1 MLKLQPRTSATSK
14 RAGETLVSPLKKVP
28 HLDNQSTASQYGH
41 TDSKGKQKEADT
53 VIVDSPSLQPMP
65 AVSTSTSSCK
75 PAPFPMDVS
84 SASPKAWPRDFYVC
98 TVVEG
103 LDTINTKMDNDRVT
117 QYAAFAVTFPNVKY
131 NKTQMVNTRLILK
144 RAGPVLRHRFVGYG
158 QTPKG
163 TWRAFKSVL
172 PPTILDKFFS
182 DDQAIR
188 DLEELES
195 DSSTSGDDIR
205 SDIDDLGLDNTTQLP
220 INLNDDDSSSDDS
233 HAYTG
238 ERCSFCDERLDF
250 IPSNTL
256 LDMRMSLESQSK
268 PDPIPG
274 NPYHRKAKSFKVT
287 IEYCQRHRLESDIFP
302 TARNQGWPTD
312 VDFST
317 LYGRVRTLCSD
328 LKPLFEYDTVRDNE
342 FFEEVMKAFAPGT
355 STAAASGTAGQWGTF
370 KGHGAG

>member
-14 RAGETLVSPLKKVP
+14 RAAETLVSPLKKAP
-28 HLDNQSTASQYGH
+28 HLDNQSTASQYG
-41 TDSKGKQKEADT
+41 KGKQKEVDT
-53 VIVDSPSLQPMP
+53 VIVNSPSLRPNP
-65 AVSTSTSSCK
+65 VAFASTLTSSRK

-84 SASPKAWPRDFYVC
+84 STSPKAWPQDFYVC
-98 TVVEG
+98 RVVEG
-103 LDTINTKMDNDRVT
+103 LDTINTKMDNNRVT
-117 QYAAFAVTFPNVKY
+117 QYTAFAITFPDVKY

-163 TWRAFKSVL
+163 TWRAFKSIL

-182 DDQAIR
+182 DDQAIQ

-195 DSSTSGDDIR
+195 DSSNCGDDIN
-205 SDIDDLGLDNTTQLP
+205 SDNDSGLDNTAQSP
-220 INLNDDDSSSDDS
+220 INLDGDDSSSDDS
-233 HAYTG
+233 DAYTG

-256 LDMRMSLESQSK
+256 LDMRASLQSQSK

-274 NPYHRKAKSFKVT
+274 NPYHRKAKSFTVT
-287 IEYCQRHRLESDIFP
+287 IDYCQHHRLESDVFP
-302 TARNQGWPTD
+302 TARSQGWPTD
-312 VDFST
+312 IDFST
-317 LYGRVRTLCSD
+317 LYGRVLTLHSD
-328 LKPLFEYDTVRDNE
+328 LKPLFEYDTVQDNE
-342 FFEEVMKAFAPGT
+342 FYEEVMKAFAPGT
-355 STAAASGTAGQWGTF
+355 STAAASGTAGQWGSF